1 MGEISIGKLLIVAVI
16 FVLLFGTK
24 KLRTLGSD
32 LGCAL
37 RGFQNAGKD
46 EPQDKD
52 ETSVDSKI
60 GPKSVNDQ

>member
-37 RGFQNAGKD
+37 RGFQNAVKD

-60 GPKSVNDQ
+60 GSKSVNDQ

>member
-37 RGFQNAGKD
+37 RGFQNAVKD
-46 EPQDKD
+46 EPQSKT
-52 ETSVDSKI
+52 ETVVDTQVAT
-60 GPKSVNDQ
+60 KSADNQ

>member
-32 LGCAL
+32 LGYAL
-37 RGFQNAGKD
+37 RGFQHAVKD
-46 EPQDKD
+46 EPQSNTEAAAKLTD
-52 ETSVDSKI
+52 
-60 GPKSVNDQ
+60 NQ